1 MRSCEE
7 WAAARGI
14 PRLQLMVRT
23 GNEAILPFYARLG
36 NEENGVVVL
45 GRRLDS

>member
-14 PRLQLMVRT
+14 PKLQLMVRT
-23 GNEAILPFYARLG
+23 GNEDVLAFYGRLG
-36 NEENGVVVL
+36 YEENGVVVL